1 MLAKFIAHHFE
12 SKQSI
17 FLFLKGLIIKI

>member
-1 MLAKFIAHHFE
+1 MLAKFIAHRFE

-17 FLFLKGLIIKI
+17 FIFLKGLIIEI